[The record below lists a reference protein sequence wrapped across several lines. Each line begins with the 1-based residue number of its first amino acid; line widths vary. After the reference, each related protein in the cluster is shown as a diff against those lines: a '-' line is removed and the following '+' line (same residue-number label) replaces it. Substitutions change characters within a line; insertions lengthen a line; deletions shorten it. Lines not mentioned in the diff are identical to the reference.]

1 MPNLAAILKS
11 EIARIARK
19 EIRAE
24 VSSLK
29 KSVASHR
36 ADLAGLKRHVKALE
50 HQLRQLKRPGAKV
63 ERLAADETSGKPLRF
78 SAKGLAS
85 QRRRLGLSAEDC
97 GLLLGASGQT
107 VYNWEHA
114 KVRPRA
120 RHLPAIAA
128 LRTLGKKGAAAHLE
142 SLRRAA

>member
-1 MPNLAAILKS
+1 MPNLAAVLKG

-19 EIRAE
+19 ELRAE

-29 KSVASHR
+29 KSVSSHR
-36 ADLAGLKRHVKALE
+36 TDLADLKRQIKALE
-50 HQLRQLKRPGAKV
+50 QQVRKLKRPGAKT
-63 ERLAADETSGKPLRF
+63 ERLSAQEPSGKSLRF

-107 VYNWEHA
+107 IYNWEHA
-114 KVRPRA
+114 KARPRA

-128 LRTLGKKGAAAHLE
+128 LRTLGKKQAAAHLDAA
-142 SLRRAA
+142 RRAA